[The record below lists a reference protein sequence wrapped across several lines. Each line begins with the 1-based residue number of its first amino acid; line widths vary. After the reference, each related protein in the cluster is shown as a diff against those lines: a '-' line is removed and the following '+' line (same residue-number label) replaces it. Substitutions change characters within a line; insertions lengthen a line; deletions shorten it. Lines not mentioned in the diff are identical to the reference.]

1 MRDELTLMELA
12 DRYLRGELTATD
24 RAAFEE
30 RMRSNAELRE
40 LVDDQRALLGGIKR
54 LALRLAVNK
63 AYRSYKFGKW
73 LPGYLSMVII
83 VLSLSIWHLSERRP
97 EVDDQDQ
104 LEFTASAEQDRV
116 QEEISDSTAQ
126 PAAPSLST
134 VSEPDV
140 GSSNNRNM
148 TKSTSDQSSAPVS
161 EKKPDLLEQSSTTK
175 NAPADEH
182 SDLDVKTRLDTL
194 NSAPLRYRSQFP
206 LPIPPDSL
214 KKWFG
219 DARVPIMD

>member
-1 MRDELTLMELA
+1 MRDELNLIELA
-12 DRYLRGELTATD
+12 DRYLRGELNATD
-24 RAAFEE
+24 RVAFEE
-30 RMRSNAELRE
+30 RMRTNAELRE
-40 LVDDQRALLGGIKR
+40 LVQDQRALLGGMKR
-54 LALRLAVNK
+54 LALRPAVNK

-104 LEFTASAEQDRV
+104 LEFTAPGEQDRV
-116 QEEISDSTAQ
+116 QEEISDITAQ

-134 VSEPDV
+134 VSEPDA
-140 GSSNNRNM
+140 GASNSMNM
-148 TKSTSDQSSAPVS
+148 TKSTPDQGSAPVS
-161 EKKPDLLEQSSTTK
+161 EKKPDLVEQSSTIT

-182 SDLDVKTRLDTL
+182 SDLDAKTRLDTL
-194 NSAPLRYRSQFP
+194 NSPSLEYRSQTP
-206 LPIPPDSL
+206 VPIPPDSL